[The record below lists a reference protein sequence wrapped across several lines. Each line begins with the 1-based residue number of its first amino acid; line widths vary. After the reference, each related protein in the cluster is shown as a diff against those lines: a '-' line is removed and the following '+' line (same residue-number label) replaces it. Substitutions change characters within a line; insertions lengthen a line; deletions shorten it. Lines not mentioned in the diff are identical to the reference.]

1 MPLQRFSPGRR
12 ACAMSEAFEAAD
24 GGGRISSLRSVS
36 RAHKET
42 VMAVIA
48 MRRKALRLSPE
59 TPGVA
64 EEVLQQQ
71 GWREVAEAAR
81 QLHREW
87 LNDLFVYDE
96 AYEAAAG
103 RPDEAFLTWLR
114 ARARDPWHVT
124 PRAVDDVGRRY
135 GGETANL
142 FQHIRWPQEI
152 AWARVLRRS
161 RDERTAVQA
170 ALFLTEARRDPSQMF
185 RKLTEIHFEASAGDI
200 HYHSHPNH
208 ELSQAEILEGR
219 GLEENW
225 KPLFLHEAGPAFR
238 ALLRQLSP
246 EQMKQFAAAAARE
259 EDEERRRQAL
269 EKCLSYLER
278 HPLSCRMTALHVARE
293 ERMTS
298 NDIVACEEAFIEA
311 LRRGNIPLPD
321 NETAIDQSFFEWMRH
336 GDYKPDSPDEVEVRR
351 RIEGLAIIDNAWMQR
366 LPRDVRDLGAERRR
380 LFSLWRSE
388 VTTGRRPPPRCLATD
403 YALYLLETSGSHP

>member
-1 MPLQRFSPGRR
+1 MRTSGGRRCKGGVCGTPTPPSCHGAGCRARERRSTRTLATLMTMPLQRFSPGRR

-170 ALFLTEARRDPSQMF
+170 
-185 RKLTEIHFEASAGDI
+185 
-200 HYHSHPNH
+200 
-208 ELSQAEILEGR
+208 
-219 GLEENW
+219 
-225 KPLFLHEAGPAFR
+225 
-238 ALLRQLSP
+238 
-246 EQMKQFAAAAARE
+246 
-259 EDEERRRQAL
+259 
-269 EKCLSYLER
+269 
-278 HPLSCRMTALHVARE
+278 
-293 ERMTS
+293 
-298 NDIVACEEAFIEA
+298 
-311 LRRGNIPLPD
+311 
-321 NETAIDQSFFEWMRH
+321 
-336 GDYKPDSPDEVEVRR
+336 
-351 RIEGLAIIDNAWMQR
+351 
-366 LPRDVRDLGAERRR
+366 
-380 LFSLWRSE
+380 
-388 VTTGRRPPPRCLATD
+388 
-403 YALYLLETSGSHP
+403 